1 MSDILEPKK
10 NGRHSG
16 NGTVKVSNM
25 GRGFGYLRTAL
36 TLLTFLAGAILAML
50 IQNMTLSETVQF
62 STLGLVGFL
71 AAISLSVAAVV
82 SAVAAVTLGYV
93 AQKDMRQISE
103 ESLRLQNEVMHRTI
117 EAIVRVETAARP
129 VRVD

>member
-1 MSDILEPKK
+1 MSAILEPKK

-16 NGTVKVSNM
+16 NSAVKVSNM
-25 GRGFGYLRTAL
+25 GRGFGYLRTTL
-36 TLLTFLAGAILAML
+36 TVLTFVAGAILAML

-62 STLGLVGFL
+62 STVGLVGFL

-82 SAVAAVTLGYV
+82 SAIAAVTLGYV

-129 VRVD
+129 LRVD